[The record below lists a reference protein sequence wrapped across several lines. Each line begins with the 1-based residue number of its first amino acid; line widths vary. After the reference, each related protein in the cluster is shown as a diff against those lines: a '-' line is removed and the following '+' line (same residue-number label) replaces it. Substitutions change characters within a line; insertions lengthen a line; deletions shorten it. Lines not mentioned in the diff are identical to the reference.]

1 MMARHDH
8 QALLM
13 GSVLSRIDRFE
24 DEELCWQR
32 IDSLTLHRNFRFD
45 WHTHTSSIE
54 NAGPQQVHGEYLAGI
69 WQVFGIGSGPYF
81 LQLGTDAGDMFSFA
95 IRRTE
100 AGEYVLNKKIWSF
113 QKTGVLRVAA

>member
-81 LQLGTDAGDMFSFA
+81 CNWAPMRATCSALPSGARKPANTC
-95 IRRTE
+95 
-100 AGEYVLNKKIWSF
+100 
-113 QKTGVLRVAA
+113 